1 MTIEAKQPIVELS
14 ELRIKLDQ
22 MTERVVSLL
31 KDRTRSPLNE
41 AIYQKDGVEIK
52 NRSGISL
59 FEFAL
64 EGLEN
69 YHASL
74 GRYNYPGQFPI
85 FDSLHP
91 KSSVVRLINEP
102 ALREAKIDIKEDLF
116 TFYKGFV
123 KKLCKPGDNPNH
135 YGSTA
140 HIDAQLVEL
149 IHERV
154 NLGRYVSEAKVFKD
168 PELYGLTNNPELL
181 LVKLKDRDR
190 EESLVNQA
198 RKIALSYQLDENIT
212 EELFR
217 WMIDKTL
224 FIEIAYLQQ
233 VSRDNCN

>member
-1 MTIEAKQPIVELS
+1 MSVEIIQPRVELS

-31 KDRTRSPLNE
+31 KDRTRTPLNE
-41 AIYQKDGVEIK
+41 AIYQEDAISIPG
-52 NRSGISL
+52 RSGISL
-59 FEFAL
+59 FEFSV
-64 EGLEN
+64 EGLEA

-74 GRYNYPGQFPI
+74 GRYSYPGQFPI
-85 FDSLHP
+85 LDSLHP
-91 KSSVVRLINEP
+91 KSIVERLVNEP
-102 ALREAKIDIKEDLF
+102 ALREAKIDIKNDLF
-116 TFYKGFV
+116 TFYKSFV
-123 KKLCKPGDNPNH
+123 KKLCKPGDNPNQ

-154 NLGRYVSEAKVFKD
+154 NIGRYVSEAKVFKD
-168 PELYGLTNNPELL
+168 PELYGLTNSPELL
-181 LVKLKDRDR
+181 LGKLKDINR
-190 EESLVNQA
+190 EEALIGQA
-198 RKIALSYQLDENIT
+198 RKIAQSYNLDENIT

-233 VSRDNCN
+233 VQ